1 MTTLILA
8 CTNVKESYYN
18 SPDYLVVDVPESLS
32 NRIQMLSNQVREL
45 NVHCIEDLRTDG
57 TYCMDED
64 LFGAIDS
71 SCGISTLTEAKL
83 DAHIDWHGFSDDSSL
98 NLDCRTLVVEDK
110 MAHFTAIPKHCDTD
124 VLVKTVSFP
133 IKAVLKGNPYDS
145 LKTVL
150 SSKEWGDARSILDE
164 FFSKDLKQYCS
175 YLATILQFY
184 AEQVRFTYDPSEK
197 WSFIEMDKEGSL
209 A

>member
-1 MTTLILA
+1 MTTLILT
-8 CTNVKESYYN
+8 CTNVNEHYN
-18 SPDYLVVDVPESLS
+18 DYPDYLVVDVNETLAA
-32 NRIQMLSNQVREL
+32 RIQELNKHVNEL
-45 NVHCIEDLRTDG
+45 NVYCIETLLSDG

-64 LFGAIDS
+64 LFGAINDD
-71 SCGISTLTEAKL
+71 GIGALTEAQLEAYL
-83 DAHIDWHGFSDDSSL
+83 DEHGYSDEDSLSL
-98 NLDCRTLVVEDK
+98 DST
-110 MAHFTAIPKHCDTD
+110 AHFTAIPKHCGAD

-133 IKAVLKGNPYDS
+133 IDAIIEGNPYDA
-145 LKTVL
+145 LKAAL

-184 AEQVRFTYDPSEK
+184 AEQVRFTYDPTEN
-197 WSFIEMDKEGSL
+197 WSYIEMNKEGAL